1 MTRPVCIQVYVSREQ
16 SARIREAARAREL
29 DVSTWVRSLLAAACD
44 DADPAWRPD
53 GVDGRIARQSVFVMV
68 ASMRC
73 SRGIPTARCASAR
86 TRHTL
91 ASAESSASA
100 RLPKREVTH
109 EA

>member
-44 DADPAWRPD
+44 DADPASRAD

-68 ASMRC
+68 GVDALLAGHPDSSLRE
-73 SRGIPTARCASAR
+73 RAHQAY
-86 TRHTL
+86 TR
-91 ASAESSASA
+91 
-100 RLPKREVTH
+100 KCRELGLGAPPEKGGSD